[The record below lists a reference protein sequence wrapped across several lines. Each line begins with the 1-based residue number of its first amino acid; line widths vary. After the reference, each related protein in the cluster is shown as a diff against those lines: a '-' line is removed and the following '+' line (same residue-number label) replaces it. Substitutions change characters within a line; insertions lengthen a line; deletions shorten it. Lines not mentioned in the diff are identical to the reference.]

1 MRTLRN
7 IPHNPAGNARGQA
20 LVELAFLLPVI
31 LLILIGSIEFGRAFY
46 YKVRAINAARE
57 AARLL
62 VVTPSL
68 TNANKDA
75 ISGLVAIRTNY
86 GLVNLQIGSPANP
99 TTLANSPAVTGDSI
113 SAIAFK
119 GFSSI
124 VPNFPPF
131 NQLPNRIT
139 GSATMRY
146 E

>member
-1 MRTLRN
+1 MKPMHD
-7 IPHNPAGNARGQA
+7 IPLIPTKNTRGQA
-20 LVELAFLLPVI
+20 LVEMALLLPVI

-46 YKVRAINAARE
+46 YKVRTINAARE

-68 TNANKDA
+68 TNANKDTVT
-75 ISGLVAIRTNY
+75 GLVAIRTNY
-86 GLVNLQIGSPANP
+86 GLINLQVGSPANP
-99 TTLANSPAVTGDSI
+99 TSLANSPAVTGDSV
-113 SAIAFK
+113 STIAFK
-119 GFSSI
+119 SFSTI
-124 VPNFPPF
+124 APNFPPF